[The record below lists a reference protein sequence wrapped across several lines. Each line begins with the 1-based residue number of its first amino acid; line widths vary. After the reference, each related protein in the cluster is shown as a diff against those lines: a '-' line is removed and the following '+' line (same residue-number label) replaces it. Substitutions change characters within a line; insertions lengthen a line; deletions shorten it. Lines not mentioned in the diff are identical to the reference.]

1 MGKFVGG
8 GTRFLLFCTLL
19 SLIWLMPTEAFAFG
33 EAISVS
39 PSSGPAGQS
48 VTIFGT
54 GWHEHAIRGL
64 DVPIWIGFANV
75 VGTGH
80 PDPNANDTF
89 IVKDV
94 KIPLNPPPQE
104 IVNGK
109 LRISAI
115 IGNGGSADAFYTISN
130 TPLTGCVDA
139 YFIGVHGSIERP
151 DPTNNNLPASTAIV
165 ETLNT
170 FDALAREKGK
180 VIVAELISYH
190 APDWADWLNDIKNSW
205 L

>member
-1 MGKFVGG
+1 VSSDQRRRVLLGKLMVGVAH
-8 GTRFLLFCTLL
+8 FLLLYALGLVL
-19 SLIWLMPTEAFAFG
+19 SMLVPTKALAFG
-33 EAISVS
+33 ESISVS
-39 PSSGPAGQS
+39 PSSGPLGQT

-64 DVPIWIGFANV
+64 DVPIWIGFANE
-75 VGTGH
+75 VGRGH
-80 PDPNANDTF
+80 PDPNANDSF

-130 TPLTGCVDA
+130 TPLTGCVGA
-139 YFIGVHGSIERP
+139 YIIGVHGSIERP

-180 VIVAELISYH
+180 VIVAELIS
-190 APDWADWLNDIKNSW
+190 
-205 L
+205 